1 MATVI
6 GMISRV
12 QKYKKLL
19 NKFIFDKICTSKNV
33 FIIRIMVIINIIE
46 AVIIKIIFVG

>member
-12 QKYKKLL
+12 QKYKKIL

-33 FIIRIMVIINIIE
+33 LIMRIIVIINIIDN
-46 AVIIKIIFVG
+46 ANIKINFVG

>member
-1 MATVI
+1 MATEI

-19 NKFIFDKICTSKNV
+19 NKFIFDKICTSKKV
-33 FIIRIMVIINIIE
+33 FIIRMIVIINNIE
-46 AVIIKIIFVG
+46 AVIIKIILIG

>member
-12 QKYKKLL
+12 QKYKKLFIKL
-19 NKFIFDKICTSKNV
+19 IFDKICTSKNV
-33 FIIRIMVIINIIE
+33 FIILIIVIINIIE
-46 AVIIKIIFVG
+46 AVIIKINFVG